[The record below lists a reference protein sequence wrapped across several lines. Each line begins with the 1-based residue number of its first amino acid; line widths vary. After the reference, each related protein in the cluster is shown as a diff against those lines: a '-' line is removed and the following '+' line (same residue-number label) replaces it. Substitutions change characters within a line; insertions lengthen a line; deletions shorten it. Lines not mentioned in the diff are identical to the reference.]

1 MRRQPLNP
9 LQAVRKMLGRDD
21 LPAGFTG
28 SLEADERVLAGAALA
43 GGGHIVVTSWGLWVP
58 DGETHRRIGWHLVSR
73 ATWGDGALLLIE
85 ADEQEVLGGAVLLA
99 DRAPQRLRLAQPGGV
114 PAAVHERVTSSIRTR
129 HHRDLP
135 GGGVW
140 FVQRKVPGR
149 DGFVLQVRPDPGT
162 DPAAVR
168 QLATDVAAGLG
179 LA

>member
-1 MRRQPLNP
+1 MRVPVNP
-9 LQAVRKMLGRDD
+9 LQAVRRMLGRED

-28 SLEADERVLAGAALA
+28 TLEPDERVLAGAAVA
-43 GGGHIVVTSWGLWVP
+43 GGGHVVVTSWGLWLL
-58 DGETHRRIGWHLVSR
+58 DGEGYRRVGWHLVSK
-73 ATWGDGALLLIE
+73 ATWDNGLLLLIE
-85 ADEQEVLGGAVLLA
+85 ADEQEVLRGAVLLA
-99 DRAPQRLRLAQPGGV
+99 DRAPLRLRLDRPGGV
-114 PAAVHERVTSSIRTR
+114 PQAVHERVTSSIRTR

-135 GGGVW
+135 DGGVW

-168 QLATDVAAGLG
+168 RLAADVAAGLG